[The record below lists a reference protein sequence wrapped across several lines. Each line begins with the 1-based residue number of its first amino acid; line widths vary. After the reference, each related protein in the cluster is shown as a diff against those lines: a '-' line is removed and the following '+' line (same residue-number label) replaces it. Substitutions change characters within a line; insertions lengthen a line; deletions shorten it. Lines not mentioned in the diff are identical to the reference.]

1 MARDPQH
8 RHRYSKRVNI
18 TMPPDLIAQVDTAA
32 ASYHAPRS
40 VIIRLVTNYSSCWKL
55 MKLPGWI
62 RYNGL
67 MDPKQIVTDTQAKL
81 NQAVER
87 FRDSL
92 KSLRTGRASASML
105 DGVVVE
111 AYGTPMPIIQVAT
124 VTAPEAQL
132 IQVTPFDPNNL
143 QAIATAIRDN
153 QSLGLNPS
161 DDGHVVRVPIPPLTE
176 ERRRELAKQVGQ
188 KQEDCMISL
197 RSVRHEALD
206 IINEA
211 KKDKDIGED
220 DAKRLAAQVEDAMN
234 KAKAETEATGRAKEA
249 EIMKV

>member
-1 MARDPQH
+1 MNPQ
-8 RHRYSKRVNI
+8 
-18 TMPPDLIAQVDTAA
+18 
-32 ASYHAPRS
+32 
-40 VIIRLVTNYSSCWKL
+40 
-55 MKLPGWI
+55 
-62 RYNGL
+62 
-67 MDPKQIVTDTQAKL
+67 QIVTDAQTKL
-81 NQAVER
+81 SQAVGR
-87 FRDSL
+87 FGDSL

-197 RSVRHEALD
+197 RSIRHEALD
-206 IINEA
+206 IINAA

-220 DAKRLAAQVEDAMN
+220 DAKRLTAQVEDAMN
-234 KAKAETEATGRAKEA
+234 KAKAETEAIGRAKEA
-249 EIMKV
+249 EIMTV